1 MKARDL
7 WWGTRETLA
16 HGMSAIYKFP
26 HTQRATPT
34 FFGRNDRMEE
44 SFKDSGLRGR
54 GKQNIRNY
62 GFFAELRETA
72 IGPGSCANGGAQ
84 SGG

>member
-1 MKARDL
+1 
-7 WWGTRETLA
+7 
-16 HGMSAIYKFP
+16 
-26 HTQRATPT
+26 
-34 FFGRNDRMEE
+34 MEE

-62 GFFAELRETA
+62 GFFAVLRETA
-72 IGPGSCANGGAQ
+72 IGSGSCANGGAQ